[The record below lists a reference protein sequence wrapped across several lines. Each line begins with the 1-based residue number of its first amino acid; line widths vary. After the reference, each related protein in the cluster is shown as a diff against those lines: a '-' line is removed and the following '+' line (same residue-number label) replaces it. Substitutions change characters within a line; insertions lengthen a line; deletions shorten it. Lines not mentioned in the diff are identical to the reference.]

1 MPVNIHFVRA
11 GHTHS
16 VHLCEHDELVSYEP
30 FSVRV
35 LASGFSGRGGH
46 ERSLVMFSF
55 REAEERFRD
64 WALYDVITVH
74 TYVRALDM
82 VRTLRERFPD
92 QC

>member
-1 MPVNIHFVRA
+1 MSVNIHFVRA

-16 VHLCEHDELVSYEP
+16 VHLSEHGKLVFYET

-64 WALYDVITVH
+64 WALHDVITVH
-74 TYVRALDM
+74 THVCALNM